1 MTWNLPNAI
10 TTLRVVLAPLLAYLL
25 LESGTTARAA
35 ALAVFLVAAVSDL
48 WDGYLARRRREIT
61 DYGKL
66 VDPVADKLLLAAA
79 LIPLYV
85 LTRREPELAGLPVYG
100 SVPLWAVLVLLGR
113 EFLITV
119 LRSEAA
125 RRGRIVAALRSGKYK
140 AFVQN
145 LFLGGGMLWVTLRT
159 AGLPATWS
167 TAPGVV
173 LVGWFTAISLTGA
186 ILLTLGSLL
195 EYLVAFMRVFERRR
209 AS

>member
-10 TTLRVVLAPLLAYLL
+10 TTVRLVLTPLLAWLL
-25 LESGTTARAA
+25 LEASTLARA
-35 ALAVFLVAAVSDL
+35 LACGVFLVAAVSDL
-48 WDGYLARRRREIT
+48 WDGYLARRRREVT

-79 LIPLYV
+79 VIPLYV
-85 LTRREPELAGLPVYG
+85 IMRRSPSLAGLPIYDG
-100 SVPLWAVLVLLGR
+100 VPLWAVLVLLGR
-113 EFLITV
+113 ELLITV
-119 LRSEAA
+119 LRSAAA

-145 LFLGGGMLWVTLRT
+145 LFLGGALVWVTLRS
-159 AGLPATWS
+159 ADVPRGGDA
-167 TAPGVV
+167 APGMT

-186 ILLTLGSLL
+186 LLLTLGSLA
-195 EYLVAFMRVFERRR
+195 EYLVAFAHVLERRR

>member
-1 MTWNLPNAI
+1 MTWNLPNVI
-10 TTLRVVLAPLLAYLL
+10 TTARVVLAPLLAYLL
-25 LESGTTARAA
+25 FESSTLARAA
-35 ALAVFLVAAVSDL
+35 ACGVFLVAAVSDL

-85 LTRREPELAGLPVYG
+85 LTRRGPELAGLPVYG

-113 EFLITV
+113 ETLVTV
-119 LRSEAA
+119 LRSVAA
-125 RRGRIVAALRSGKYK
+125 RRGRIVAALKSGKYK

-145 LFLGGGMLWVTLRT
+145 LFLGGALVWVALRT
-159 AGLPATWS
+159 GGLPTSWS
-167 TAPGVV
+167 EAPGVAA
-173 LVGWFTAISLTGA
+173 VGWFTAISLTGA
-186 ILLTLGSLL
+186 LLLTLGSLA
-195 EYLVAFMRVFERRR
+195 EYLVAFARVLERRR

>member
-10 TTLRVVLAPLLAYLL
+10 TTARLVLAPLLAYLL
-25 LESGTTARAA
+25 FEGSTLSRAA
-35 ALAVFLVAAVSDL
+35 ACGVFLVAAVSDL

-79 LIPLYV
+79 LVPLYV
-85 LTRREPELAGLPVYG
+85 ITRRSPELAGLPVYG

-113 EFLITV
+113 ELLITV
-119 LRSEAA
+119 LRSVAA

-145 LFLGGGMLWVTLRT
+145 LFLGGALLWVTLRT
-159 AGLPATWS
+159 GAGPEDTVRG
-167 TAPGVV
+167 PGMSA
-173 LVGWFTAISLTGA
+173 VGWFTAVSLTGA
-186 ILLTLGSLL
+186 LLLTLGSLA
-195 EYLVAFMRVFERRR
+195 EYLVAFARVLERRR